1 MLRPP
6 DAALCDGIATKLDLI
21 ESGFIY
27 TSPLGYFGATAASDE
42 HSA

>member
-1 MLRPP
+1 MPP
-6 DAALCDGIATKLDLI
+6 PCDGIATKLDLI

-27 TSPLGYFGATAASDE
+27 TSLLGYFGATAASDE